1 MDKLGKPGSG
11 FARTRIP
18 RPQIVFHSIQPPSH
32 SQVSGICRS
41 CPCKMSQFP
50 QKSSMEPPLSECM
63 NSRVDSLDSLS
74 MDNFWLEVENIKQ
87 STEAEQEECNLAD
100 VKTPEEGEAEAEWL
114 QDAGLSDLIGEDT
127 SENDNIVL
135 LSTLTKTQAAAVQR
149 RLDTY
154 SRSRRKKNKPPV
166 RDVRDIFGVVG
177 SENTLNAEPT
187 SALQCKYGFSAEDY
201 GSPVQTNILS
211 MSYLPG
217 TSTNMSN
224 HNIPLWWLNVIPT
237 LQMRKLRHTE
247 EKVVEMEESDK
258 DRSQHSV
265 ETSNCTQ
272 KHSRGLQ
279 DFSCMLRSPG
289 KEEIFCTD
297 IAYSEQ
303 AAILLKGSFLQEP
316 RKIKDE
322 SALTQFKIPKGR
334 LGMTRI
340 GDLSS
345 QDMKKI
351 PTLALIELTALC
363 DILGL
368 ELKRNKAAKQKAK
381 ENRLFGVPLSTL
393 LENDQK
399 LIPNAKVPLILQALL
414 SCLEKKGLD
423 TEGIL
428 RVSGS
433 QTRIKSLE
441 EKLESDFYT
450 GLFRWDEVR
459 QNDVSGLL
467 KRFIRE
473 LPTPLLTAEYLP
485 AFAAVQ
491 NIPDL
496 KQRLQALNLLIL
508 ILPEP
513 NRNTL
518 KALLEFLSKVVAREK
533 KNKMNLWNVSTVI
546 APNLFMH
553 KGLANKIPEGKEKQ
567 LAEGA
572 ADVVRMMIHYQDLLW
587 TISSFLV
594 AQVRKL
600 NESSSRRYQFYDKRI
615 KNLLRKIHT
624 DKDKVE
630 KNQAEPSKTV
640 KVQTSLL
647 LKDSLEVHLN
657 NGTKAADVLRQFQKH
672 LSQNGWSIV
681 NKVSLIKRNGAVES
695 MNLLLY
701 EVGGNISEHC
711 LDPDTYL
718 LDLYHINPHAEW
730 IIKQNPSFPRM
741 L

>member
-18 RPQIVFHSIQPPSH
+18 RPQLVFHSIQPPSH
-32 SQVSGICRS
+32 SQVSGICSRS

-63 NSRVDSLDSLS
+63 NSRADYLDSLS

-87 STEAEQEECNLAD
+87 STEAEQEECNLTD

-114 QDAGLSDLIGEDT
+114 QDAGLSDLIGDDT
-127 SENDNIVL
+127 SDNDNVVL

-166 RDVRDIFGVVG
+166 RDVRDIFGVAS
-177 SENTLNAEPT
+177 SEE
-187 SALQCKYGFSAEDY
+187 
-201 GSPVQTNILS
+201 
-211 MSYLPG
+211 M
-217 TSTNMSN
+217 
-224 HNIPLWWLNVIPT
+224 
-237 LQMRKLRHTE
+237 
-247 EKVVEMEESDK
+247 VVEMEESDK
-258 DRSQHSV
+258 NRSQHSV
-265 ETSNCTQ
+265 ETSNYAQ
-272 KHSRGLQ
+272 KPDSRGLQ
-279 DFSCMLRSPG
+279 DFPCMLGSPG

-303 AAILLKGSFLQEP
+303 AAILLKGSFVRES
-316 RKIKDE
+316 RRIKDE
-322 SALTQFKIPKGR
+322 SALTFKIPKGR
-334 LGMTRI
+334 LGVTRI
-340 GDLSS
+340 GDLSP

-399 LIPNAKVPLILQALL
+399 LIPNTKVPLILQALL

-433 QTRIKSLE
+433 QTRIKSLG

-518 KALLEFLSKVVAREK
+518 KTLLEFLGKVVAREK

-718 LDLYHINPHAEW
+718 LDLYQINPHAEW

>member
-32 SQVSGICRS
+32 SQVSGICSRS
-41 CPCKMSQFP
+41 CPCKMSQFS
-50 QKSSMEPPLSECM
+50 QKRSMEPPLSECM

-87 STEAEQEECNLAD
+87 STETEQEECNLAD
-100 VKTPEEGEAEAEWL
+100 IKTPEEGEAEAEWL
-114 QDAGLSDLIGEDT
+114 QDAGLSDLIGVDT
-127 SENDNIVL
+127 SDNGNIVL

-166 RDVRDIFGVVG
+166 RDVRDIFGVVN
-177 SENTLNAEPT
+177 SEEL
-187 SALQCKYGFSAEDY
+187 
-201 GSPVQTNILS
+201 
-211 MSYLPG
+211 
-217 TSTNMSN
+217 
-224 HNIPLWWLNVIPT
+224 
-237 LQMRKLRHTE
+237 
-247 EKVVEMEESDK
+247 VVGMEESDK

-265 ETSNCTQ
+265 ETSDYTQ

-303 AAILLKGSFLQEP
+303 AAILLKGSFLRES
-316 RKIKDE
+316 RRIKDE
-322 SALTQFKIPKGR
+322 STLTQFKIPKGR
-334 LGMTRI
+334 LGVTRI
-340 GDLSS
+340 GDLSP

-368 ELKRNKAAKQKAK
+368 ELKRNKASKQKTK

-399 LIPNAKVPLILQALL
+399 LIPNTKVPLILQALL

-572 ADVVRMMIHYQDLLW
+572 ADVVRMMIHFQDLLW

-695 MNLLLY
+695 LNLLLY

-730 IIKQNPSFPRM
+730 IIRQNPSFPRM

>member
-1 MDKLGKPGSG
+1 MDKFGKHGRSG
-11 FARTRIP
+11 FVRTRIP
-18 RPQIVFHSIQPPSH
+18 RPQVLLQPIQP
-32 SQVSGICRS
+32 SGHPGACRN
-41 CPCKMSQFP
+41 CACKMSRFP
-50 QKSSMEPPLSECM
+50 RKSSSELLQSECRH
-63 NSRVDSLDSLS
+63 SRADSSSNLA
-74 MDNFWLEVENIKQ
+74 MDTFWLEVESIKE
-87 STEAEQEECNLAD
+87 STECEPDECNLTDA
-100 VKTPEEGEAEAEWL
+100 KPPEEGEAEAEWL
-114 QDAGLSDLIGEDT
+114 QDAGLSDLIGDHAT
-127 SENDNIVL
+127 ENGNSVL

-154 SRSRRKKNKPPV
+154 TRSRRKKNKQPV

-177 SENTLNAEPT
+177 SAETEP
-187 SALQCKYGFSAEDY
+187 E
-201 GSPVQTNILS
+201 TNL
-211 MSYLPG
+211 
-217 TSTNMSN
+217 
-224 HNIPLWWLNVIPT
+224 
-237 LQMRKLRHTE
+237 
-247 EKVVEMEESDK
+247 EM
-258 DRSQHSV
+258 DRSHRKSASSNNIQKTDPT
-265 ETSNCTQ
+265 ET
-272 KHSRGLQ
+272 Q
-279 DFSCMLRSPG
+279 DFPSPLRGSAR
-289 KEEIFCTD
+289 EELFSTE

-303 AAILLKGSFLQEP
+303 AAILLKGSFP
-316 RKIKDE
+316 RESRRIKDE
-322 SALTQFKIPKGR
+322 SCLPKFKIPKGR
-334 LGMTRI
+334 LGVTRI
-340 GDLSS
+340 GDLSL

-363 DILGL
+363 DVVGL
-368 ELKRNKAAKQKAK
+368 ELKRNKAVKRKAAERK
-381 ENRLFGVPLSTL
+381 LFGVSLGTL
-393 LENDQK
+393 LENDEK
-399 LIPNAKVPLILQALL
+399 LFPNTRVPLILQALL

-433 QTRIKSLE
+433 QSRIKSLE
-441 EKLESDFYT
+441 QKLESEFYT
-450 GLFRWDEVR
+450 GFFQWDEVH

-518 KALLEFLSKVVAREK
+518 KALLEFLRLVVTRER

-553 KGLANKIPEGKEKQ
+553 KGLPNKIPEGKEKQ

-587 TISSFLV
+587 TVASFLV
-594 AQVRKL
+594 SQVRKL
-600 NESSSRRYQFYDKRI
+600 NESSSRRYQFCDRRI
-615 KNLLRKIHT
+615 KNLLRKINL
-624 DKDKVE
+624 DKEKTE
-630 KNQAEPSKTV
+630 KNHGEPSKIV
-640 KVQTSLL
+640 KVQASPF
-647 LKDSLEVHLN
+647 LKDSLEVRLTS
-657 NGTKAADVLRQFQKH
+657 GTKAADVLRQFQKN
-672 LSQNGWSIV
+672 LCQNGWNIV
-681 NKVSLIKRNGAVES
+681 NTVKLIKCNGSVDT
-695 MNLLLY
+695 MNLLFY

-718 LDLYHINPHAEW
+718 LDLYHVNPHAEW
-730 IIKQNPSFPRM
+730 VIRQNPSFPRT

>member
-32 SQVSGICRS
+32 SQVSGICSLNFQPLDHVIPFSARLESSLSSICSPRNRS
-41 CPCKMSQFP
+41 CPCKMSQFS
-50 QKSSMEPPLSECM
+50 QKRSMEPPLSECM

-87 STEAEQEECNLAD
+87 STETEQEECNLAD

-127 SENDNIVL
+127 SDNGNIVL

-166 RDVRDIFGVVG
+166 RDVRDIFGVVN
-177 SENTLNAEPT
+177 SEE
-187 SALQCKYGFSAEDY
+187 
-201 GSPVQTNILS
+201 
-211 MSYLPG
+211 M
-217 TSTNMSN
+217 
-224 HNIPLWWLNVIPT
+224 
-237 LQMRKLRHTE
+237 
-247 EKVVEMEESDK
+247 VVGMEESDK

-265 ETSNCTQ
+265 ETSDYTQ
-272 KHSRGLQ
+272 KPDSRGLQ

-303 AAILLKGSFLQEP
+303 AAILLKGSFLRES
-316 RKIKDE
+316 RRIKDE

-334 LGMTRI
+334 LGVTRI
-340 GDLSS
+340 GDLSP

-368 ELKRNKAAKQKAK
+368 ELKRNKASKQKTK

-399 LIPNAKVPLILQALL
+399 LIPNTKVPLILQALL

-600 NESSSRRYQFYDKRI
+600 NESSSRRYQFYDRRI
-615 KNLLRKIHT
+615 KNLLRKIHA

-695 MNLLLY
+695 LNLLLY

>member
-41 CPCKMSQFP
+41 CPCKMSQFS
-50 QKSSMEPPLSECM
+50 QKRSMEPPLSECM

-87 STEAEQEECNLAD
+87 STETEQEECNLAD

-127 SENDNIVL
+127 SDNGNIVL

-166 RDVRDIFGVVG
+166 RDVRDIFGVVN
-177 SENTLNAEPT
+177 SEE
-187 SALQCKYGFSAEDY
+187 
-201 GSPVQTNILS
+201 
-211 MSYLPG
+211 M
-217 TSTNMSN
+217 
-224 HNIPLWWLNVIPT
+224 
-237 LQMRKLRHTE
+237 
-247 EKVVEMEESDK
+247 VVGMEESDK

-265 ETSNCTQ
+265 ETSDYTQ
-272 KHSRGLQ
+272 KPDSRGLQ

-303 AAILLKGSFLQEP
+303 AAILLKGSFLRES
-316 RKIKDE
+316 RRIKDE

-334 LGMTRI
+334 LGVTRI
-340 GDLSS
+340 GDLSP

-368 ELKRNKAAKQKAK
+368 ELKRNKASKQKTK

-399 LIPNAKVPLILQALL
+399 LIPNTKVPLILQALL

-600 NESSSRRYQFYDKRI
+600 NESSSRRYQFYDRRI
-615 KNLLRKIHT
+615 KNLLRKIHA

-695 MNLLLY
+695 LNLLLY

-730 IIKQNPSFPRM
+730 IIRQNPSFPRM

>member
-11 FARTRIP
+11 FAGSRIP
-18 RPQIVFHSIQPPSH
+18 RPQIVLQPIQPPAH
-32 SQVSGICRS
+32 LQAWGICRN
-41 CPCKMSQFP
+41 CPCNMSQIP
-50 QKSSMEPPLSECM
+50 QKRSMEPPLLECM
-63 NSRVDSLDSLS
+63 NSRADSLDSLS
-74 MDNFWLEVENIKQ
+74 MDSFWLEVENIKQ

-114 QDAGLSDLIGEDT
+114 QDAGLSDLIGDHT
-127 SENDNIVL
+127 SDHDNIVL

-166 RDVRDIFGVVG
+166 RDVRDVFGVVN
-177 SENTLNAEPT
+177 SEETVAE
-187 SALQCKYGFSAEDY
+187 
-201 GSPVQTNILS
+201 V
-211 MSYLPG
+211 
-217 TSTNMSN
+217 
-224 HNIPLWWLNVIPT
+224 
-237 LQMRKLRHTE
+237 
-247 EKVVEMEESDK
+247 EESGM
-258 DRSQHSV
+258 DRSPRNK
-265 ETSNCTQ
+265 ETSNYAQ
-272 KHSRGLQ
+272 KPDSRGLE
-279 DFSCMLRSPG
+279 DFSCMLGSPG

-303 AAILLKGSFLQEP
+303 AAILHKGSFLRES
-316 RKIKDE
+316 RKIKEE

-334 LGMTRI
+334 LGVTRI
-340 GDLSS
+340 GDLSP

-363 DILGL
+363 DVLGL
-368 ELKRNKAAKQKAK
+368 ELKRNKAPKQKAK
-381 ENRLFGVPLSTL
+381 ENRLFGVPLGTL

-399 LIPNAKVPLILQALL
+399 LIPNTKVPLILQALL

-433 QTRIKSLE
+433 QIRIKNLE
-441 EKLESDFYT
+441 QRLESDFYT

-473 LPTPLLTAEYLP
+473 LPAPLLTAEYLP

-491 NIPDL
+491 NILDL
-496 KQRLQALNLLIL
+496 RQRLQALNLLIL

-600 NESSSRRYQFYDKRI
+600 NESSSRRYLFYDKRI

-681 NKVSLIKRNGAVES
+681 NTVNLLKCNGAVDS
-695 MNLLLY
+695 TNLLLY

-730 IIKQNPSFPRM
+730 IIRQNPSFPRM

>member
-32 SQVSGICRS
+32 SQVSGICSRS
-41 CPCKMSQFP
+41 CPCKMSQLS
-50 QKSSMEPPLSECM
+50 QKRSMEPPLSECM

-87 STEAEQEECNLAD
+87 STETEQEECNLAD

-127 SENDNIVL
+127 SDNGNIVL

-166 RDVRDIFGVVG
+166 RDVRDIFGVVN
-177 SENTLNAEPT
+177 SEE
-187 SALQCKYGFSAEDY
+187 
-201 GSPVQTNILS
+201 
-211 MSYLPG
+211 M
-217 TSTNMSN
+217 
-224 HNIPLWWLNVIPT
+224 
-237 LQMRKLRHTE
+237 
-247 EKVVEMEESDK
+247 VVGMEESDK

-265 ETSNCTQ
+265 ETSDYTQ

-303 AAILLKGSFLQEP
+303 AAILLKGSFLRES
-316 RKIKDE
+316 RRIKDE

-334 LGMTRI
+334 LGVTRI
-340 GDLSS
+340 GDLSP

-368 ELKRNKAAKQKAK
+368 ELKRNKASKQKTK

-399 LIPNAKVPLILQALL
+399 LIPNTKVPLILQALL

-695 MNLLLY
+695 LNLLLY

-730 IIKQNPSFPRM
+730 IIRQNPSFPRM

>member
-32 SQVSGICRS
+32 SQVSGICSRS

-177 SENTLNAEPT
+177 SE
-187 SALQCKYGFSAEDY
+187 
-201 GSPVQTNILS
+201 
-211 MSYLPG
+211 
-217 TSTNMSN
+217 
-224 HNIPLWWLNVIPT
+224 
-237 LQMRKLRHTE
+237 

-272 KHSRGLQ
+272 KPDSRGLQ

-303 AAILLKGSFLQEP
+303 AAILLKGSFLREP

-322 SALTQFKIPKGR
+322 SALTFKIPKGR

-491 NIPDL
+491 SIPDL

-730 IIKQNPSFPRM
+730 IIRQNPSFPRM

>member
-1 MDKLGKPGSG
+1 MDKFGKHGTSA
-11 FARTRIP
+11 FVRTRIP
-18 RPQIVFHSIQPPSH
+18 RPQIVLQPIQS
-32 SQVSGICRS
+32 SRRSGVCRN
-41 CPCKMSQFP
+41 CPCKMNHFS
-50 QKSSMEPPLSECM
+50 QKSSFEPLQSECRH
-63 NSRVDSLDSLS
+63 SRTDSASNLS
-74 MDNFWLEVENIKQ
+74 MDTFWLEVESIKG
-87 STEAEQEECNLAD
+87 SAEAEPEECNLVNA
-100 VKTPEEGEAEAEWL
+100 TPPEEGEAEAEWL
-114 QDAGLSDLIGEDT
+114 QDAGLSDLIADHGA
-127 SENDNIVL
+127 ENGNIVL

-154 SRSRRKKNKPPV
+154 TRSRRKKNKQPV
-166 RDVRDIFGVVG
+166 RDVRDIFGVVNSG
-177 SENTLNAEPT
+177 ETEP
-187 SALQCKYGFSAEDY
+187 
-201 GSPVQTNILS
+201 
-211 MSYLPG
+211 
-217 TSTNMSN
+217 
-224 HNIPLWWLNVIPT
+224 
-237 LQMRKLRHTE
+237 
-247 EKVVEMEESDK
+247 EMELKMDRLHPRSAASNTIQKSDTTGIQNFPSPL
-258 DRSQHSV
+258 RGSV
-265 ETSNCTQ
+265 
-272 KHSRGLQ
+272 
-279 DFSCMLRSPG
+279 
-289 KEEIFCTD
+289 KEEIFSTET
-297 IAYSEQ
+297 AYSEQ
-303 AAILLKGSFLQEP
+303 AAILLKGSFP
-316 RKIKDE
+316 REFRIKEE
-322 SALTQFKIPKGR
+322 SFLPKFRIPKGR
-334 LGMTRI
+334 LGVTRI
-340 GDLSS
+340 GDLSA

-363 DILGL
+363 DVLGV
-368 ELKRNKAAKQKAK
+368 ELKRNKAVKWKATEHK
-381 ENRLFGVPLSTL
+381 LFGVPLGTL

-399 LIPNAKVPLILQALL
+399 LLPNTRVPLILQALL

-433 QTRIKSLE
+433 QARIKSLE
-441 EKLESDFYT
+441 QKLESEFYS
-450 GLFRWDEVR
+450 GYFQWDEVH

-518 KALLEFLSKVVAREK
+518 KVLLEFLRLVVTREK

-553 KGLANKIPEGKEKQ
+553 KGLPNKIPEGKEKQ

-572 ADVVRMMIHYQDLLW
+572 ADVVWMMIHYQDLLW
-587 TISSFLV
+587 TVASFLV
-594 AQVRKL
+594 TQVRKL
-600 NESSSRRYQFYDKRI
+600 NESSSRKHQFYDKKF
-615 KNLLRKIHT
+615 KNLLKKIHS
-624 DKDKVE
+624 DKDKTE
-630 KNQAEPSKTV
+630 KNHAEPPKTV
-640 KVQTSLL
+640 KIQSLF

-657 NGTKAADVLRQFQKH
+657 NGTRAADVLKQCQKH
-672 LSQNGWSIV
+672 LCQNGWNIV
-681 NKVSLIKRNGAVES
+681 NTVNLIKSNGAVDP

-718 LDLYHINPHAEW
+718 LDLYHVNPHAEW
-730 IIKQNPSFPRM
+730 IIRQNPSFPRT

>member
-18 RPQIVFHSIQPPSH
+18 RPQLVFHSIQPPSH

-63 NSRVDSLDSLS
+63 NSRADYLDSLS

-87 STEAEQEECNLAD
+87 STEAEQEECNLTD

-114 QDAGLSDLIGEDT
+114 QDAGLSDLIGDDT
-127 SENDNIVL
+127 SDNDNVVL

-166 RDVRDIFGVVG
+166 RDVRDIFGVAS
-177 SENTLNAEPT
+177 SEE
-187 SALQCKYGFSAEDY
+187 
-201 GSPVQTNILS
+201 
-211 MSYLPG
+211 M
-217 TSTNMSN
+217 
-224 HNIPLWWLNVIPT
+224 
-237 LQMRKLRHTE
+237 
-247 EKVVEMEESDK
+247 VVEMEESDK
-258 DRSQHSV
+258 NRSQHSV
-265 ETSNCTQ
+265 ETSNYAQ

-279 DFSCMLRSPG
+279 DFPCMLGSPG

-303 AAILLKGSFLQEP
+303 AAILLKGSFVRES
-316 RKIKDE
+316 RRIKDE

-334 LGMTRI
+334 LGVTRI
-340 GDLSS
+340 GDLSP

-399 LIPNAKVPLILQALL
+399 LIPNTKVPLILQALL

-433 QTRIKSLE
+433 QTRIKSLG

-518 KALLEFLSKVVAREK
+518 KTLLEFLGKVVAREK

-718 LDLYHINPHAEW
+718 LDLYQINPHAEW

>member
-32 SQVSGICRS
+32 SQVSGICSRS
-41 CPCKMSQFP
+41 CPCKMSQFS
-50 QKSSMEPPLSECM
+50 QKRSMEPPLSECM

-87 STEAEQEECNLAD
+87 STETEQEECNLAD
-100 VKTPEEGEAEAEWL
+100 IKTPEEGEAEAEWL
-114 QDAGLSDLIGEDT
+114 QDAGLSDLIGVDT
-127 SENDNIVL
+127 SDNGNIVL

-166 RDVRDIFGVVG
+166 RDVRDIFGVVN
-177 SENTLNAEPT
+177 SEEL
-187 SALQCKYGFSAEDY
+187 
-201 GSPVQTNILS
+201 
-211 MSYLPG
+211 
-217 TSTNMSN
+217 
-224 HNIPLWWLNVIPT
+224 
-237 LQMRKLRHTE
+237 
-247 EKVVEMEESDK
+247 VVGMEESDK

-265 ETSNCTQ
+265 ETSDYTQ
-272 KHSRGLQ
+272 KPDSRGLQ

-303 AAILLKGSFLQEP
+303 AAILLKGSFLRES
-316 RKIKDE
+316 RRIKDE
-322 SALTQFKIPKGR
+322 STLTQFKIPKGR
-334 LGMTRI
+334 LGVTRI
-340 GDLSS
+340 GDLSP

-368 ELKRNKAAKQKAK
+368 ELKRNKASKQKTK

-399 LIPNAKVPLILQALL
+399 LIPNTKVPLILQALL

-572 ADVVRMMIHYQDLLW
+572 ADVVRMMIHFQDLLW

-695 MNLLLY
+695 LNLLLY

-730 IIKQNPSFPRM
+730 IIRQNPSFPRM

>member
-32 SQVSGICRS
+32 SQVSGICSRS

-50 QKSSMEPPLSECM
+50 QKRSMEPPLSECM

-87 STEAEQEECNLAD
+87 STETEQEECNLAD

-127 SENDNIVL
+127 SDNDNIVL

-166 RDVRDIFGVVG
+166 RDVRDIFGVVN
-177 SENTLNAEPT
+177 SEE
-187 SALQCKYGFSAEDY
+187 
-201 GSPVQTNILS
+201 
-211 MSYLPG
+211 M
-217 TSTNMSN
+217 
-224 HNIPLWWLNVIPT
+224 
-237 LQMRKLRHTE
+237 
-247 EKVVEMEESDK
+247 VVGMEESDK

-265 ETSNCTQ
+265 ETSDYTQ

-303 AAILLKGSFLQEP
+303 AAILLKGSFLRES
-316 RKIKDE
+316 RRIKDE

-334 LGMTRI
+334 LGVTRI
-340 GDLSS
+340 GDLSP

-368 ELKRNKAAKQKAK
+368 ELKRNKASKQKTK

-399 LIPNAKVPLILQALL
+399 LIPNTKVPLILQALL

-600 NESSSRRYQFYDKRI
+600 NESTSRRYQFYDKRI

-695 MNLLLY
+695 LNLLLY

-730 IIKQNPSFPRM
+730 IIRQNPSFPRM

>member
-41 CPCKMSQFP
+41 CPCKMSQFS
-50 QKSSMEPPLSECM
+50 QKRSMEPPLSECM

-87 STEAEQEECNLAD
+87 STETEQEECNLAD

-127 SENDNIVL
+127 SDNGNIVL

-166 RDVRDIFGVVG
+166 RDVRDIFGVVN
-177 SENTLNAEPT
+177 SEE
-187 SALQCKYGFSAEDY
+187 
-201 GSPVQTNILS
+201 
-211 MSYLPG
+211 M
-217 TSTNMSN
+217 
-224 HNIPLWWLNVIPT
+224 
-237 LQMRKLRHTE
+237 
-247 EKVVEMEESDK
+247 VVGMEESDK

-265 ETSNCTQ
+265 ETSDYTQ
-272 KHSRGLQ
+272 KPDSRGLQ

-303 AAILLKGSFLQEP
+303 AAILLKGSFLRES
-316 RKIKDE
+316 RRIKDE
-322 SALTQFKIPKGR
+322 SALTFKIPKGR
-334 LGMTRI
+334 LGVTRI
-340 GDLSS
+340 GDLSP

-368 ELKRNKAAKQKAK
+368 ELKRNKASKQKTK

-399 LIPNAKVPLILQALL
+399 LIPNTKVPLILQALL

-600 NESSSRRYQFYDKRI
+600 NESSSRRYQFYDRRI
-615 KNLLRKIHT
+615 KNLLRKIHA

-695 MNLLLY
+695 LNLLLY

>member
-1 MDKLGKPGSG
+1 MGYGTVRD
-11 FARTRIP
+11 T
-18 RPQIVFHSIQPPSH
+18 
-32 SQVSGICRS
+32 
-41 CPCKMSQFP
+41 
-50 QKSSMEPPLSECM
+50 PLSLLVSAVYIAHTTKGYILNLGLSKVILSFEKFGRIYGSQESNHRDKSKSVLIVC
-63 NSRVDSLDSLS
+63 SCSLSIADSLDSLS

-114 QDAGLSDLIGEDT
+114 QDAGLSDLIGDHT
-127 SENDNIVL
+127 SDNGNIVL

-166 RDVRDIFGVVG
+166 RDVRDIFGG
-177 SENTLNAEPT
+177 ANSEVCCFTDFQN
-187 SALQCKYGFSAEDY
+187 
-201 GSPVQTNILS
+201 VS
-211 MSYLPG
+211 MY
-217 TSTNMSN
+217 
-224 HNIPLWWLNVIPT
+224 
-237 LQMRKLRHTE
+237 
-247 EKVVEMEESDK
+247 
-258 DRSQHSV
+258 HS
-265 ETSNCTQ
+265 
-272 KHSRGLQ
+272 
-279 DFSCMLRSPG
+279 
-289 KEEIFCTD
+289 EEIFSTD

-303 AAILLKGSFLQEP
+303 AAILLKGSFLQES
-316 RKIKDE
+316 RRIKDK
-322 SALTQFKIPKGR
+322 STLTKFKIPKGR
-334 LGMTRI
+334 LGVTRI
-340 GDLSS
+340 GDLSP
-345 QDMKKI
+345 QDMKKV

-368 ELKRNKAAKQKAK
+368 ELKRNKAAKQKGK
-381 ENRLFGVPLSTL
+381 ENHLFGVPLSTL

-399 LIPNAKVPLILQALL
+399 LIPNTKVPLILQAVSHLQISLAHDNILNSFLL
-414 SCLEKKGLD
+414 LALNHNM
-423 TEGIL
+423 
-428 RVSGS
+428 
-433 QTRIKSLE
+433 KSLE
-441 EKLESDFYT
+441 QKLESDFYT
-450 GLFRWDEVR
+450 GLFHWEEVR

-553 KGLANKIPEGKEKQ
+553 KGLPNKIPEGKEKQ

-587 TISSFLV
+587 TVSHMAVCWMIATCALDRWGHDSEV
-594 AQVRKL
+594 GER
-600 NESSSRRYQFYDKRI
+600 
-615 KNLLRKIHT
+615 
-624 DKDKVE
+624 
-630 KNQAEPSKTV
+630 TV
-640 KVQTSLL
+640 KVQTSLVV
-647 LKDSLEVHLN
+647 KDSLEVHLN
-657 NGTKAADVLRQFQKH
+657 SGTKAADVLRQFQKH
-672 LSQNGWSIV
+672 
-681 NKVSLIKRNGAVES
+681 GAKYFFLKFVFY
-695 MNLLLY
+695 LT
-701 EVGGNISEHC
+701 GEHC

-718 LDLYHINPHAEW
+718 LDLYQINPHAEW
-730 IIKQNPSFPRM
+730 IIRQNPSFPR
-741 L
+741 LL

>member
-18 RPQIVFHSIQPPSH
+18 RPQIVFHSIQPSSH
-32 SQVSGICRS
+32 SQVSGICSRS

-135 LSTLTKTQAAAVQR
+135 LSTLTKTQTAAVQR

-166 RDVRDIFGVVG
+166 RDVRDIFGVV
-177 SENTLNAEPT
+177 S
-187 SALQCKYGFSAEDY
+187 S
-201 GSPVQTNILS
+201 
-211 MSYLPG
+211 
-217 TSTNMSN
+217 
-224 HNIPLWWLNVIPT
+224 
-237 LQMRKLRHTE
+237 E

-258 DRSQHSV
+258 DWSQHSV

-272 KHSRGLQ
+272 KPDSRGLQ

-303 AAILLKGSFLQEP
+303 AAILLKGSFLREP

-334 LGMTRI
+334 LGVTRI

-399 LIPNAKVPLILQALL
+399 LIPNTKVPLILQALL

-441 EKLESDFYT
+441 EKLESDFYN
-450 GLFRWDEVR
+450 GLFHWDEVR

-600 NESSSRRYQFYDKRI
+600 NESSSRRYQFYDRRI

-730 IIKQNPSFPRM
+730 IIRQNPSFPRI

>member
-32 SQVSGICRS
+32 SQVSGICSLNFQPLDHVIPFSARLESSLSSICSPRNRS
-41 CPCKMSQFP
+41 CPCKMSQFS
-50 QKSSMEPPLSECM
+50 QKRSMEPPLSECM

-87 STEAEQEECNLAD
+87 STETEQEECNLAD
-100 VKTPEEGEAEAEWL
+100 VKTPEDTAFLLIPYLSEGEAEAEWL

-127 SENDNIVL
+127 SDNGNIVL

-166 RDVRDIFGVVG
+166 RDVRDIFGVVN
-177 SENTLNAEPT
+177 SEE
-187 SALQCKYGFSAEDY
+187 
-201 GSPVQTNILS
+201 
-211 MSYLPG
+211 M
-217 TSTNMSN
+217 
-224 HNIPLWWLNVIPT
+224 
-237 LQMRKLRHTE
+237 
-247 EKVVEMEESDK
+247 VVGMEESDK

-265 ETSNCTQ
+265 ETSDYTQ

-303 AAILLKGSFLQEP
+303 AAILLKGSFLRES
-316 RKIKDE
+316 RRIKDE

-334 LGMTRI
+334 LGVTRI
-340 GDLSS
+340 GDLSP

-368 ELKRNKAAKQKAK
+368 ELKRNKASKQKTK

-399 LIPNAKVPLILQALL
+399 LIPNTKVPLILQALL

-600 NESSSRRYQFYDKRI
+600 NESSSRRYQFYDRRI
-615 KNLLRKIHT
+615 KNLLRKIHA

-695 MNLLLY
+695 LNLLLY

>member
-32 SQVSGICRS
+32 SQVSGICSRS
-41 CPCKMSQFP
+41 CPCKMSQLS
-50 QKSSMEPPLSECM
+50 QKRSMEPPLSECM

-87 STEAEQEECNLAD
+87 STETEQEECNLAD

-127 SENDNIVL
+127 SDNGNIVL

-166 RDVRDIFGVVG
+166 RDVRDIFGVVN
-177 SENTLNAEPT
+177 SEE
-187 SALQCKYGFSAEDY
+187 
-201 GSPVQTNILS
+201 
-211 MSYLPG
+211 M
-217 TSTNMSN
+217 
-224 HNIPLWWLNVIPT
+224 
-237 LQMRKLRHTE
+237 
-247 EKVVEMEESDK
+247 VVGMEESDK

-265 ETSNCTQ
+265 ETSDYTQ
-272 KHSRGLQ
+272 KPDSRGLQ

-303 AAILLKGSFLQEP
+303 AAILLKGSFLRES
-316 RKIKDE
+316 RRIKDE
-322 SALTQFKIPKGR
+322 SALTFKIPKGR
-334 LGMTRI
+334 LGVTRI
-340 GDLSS
+340 GDLSP

-368 ELKRNKAAKQKAK
+368 ELKRNKASKQKTK

-399 LIPNAKVPLILQALL
+399 LIPNTKVPLILQALL

-695 MNLLLY
+695 LNLLLY

-730 IIKQNPSFPRM
+730 IIRQNPSFPRM

>member
-1 MDKLGKPGSG
+1 SLS
-11 FARTRIP
+11 TRN
-18 RPQIVFHSIQPPSH
+18 
-32 SQVSGICRS
+32 
-41 CPCKMSQFP
+41 CPCKMSQIP
-50 QKSSMEPPLSECM
+50 PKSPLASLFSERI
-63 NSRVDSLDSLS
+63 NSRVDSLDHMS
-74 MDNFWLEVENIKQ
+74 MDSFWLEVENIKQ
-87 STEAEQEECNLAD
+87 SSEAEQEECSLAD
-100 VKTPEEGEAEAEWL
+100 VKAQEEGDAEAEWL
-114 QDAGLSDLIGEDT
+114 QDAGLSDLLGERA

-154 SRSRRKKNKPPV
+154 SRSRRRKNKHPV
-166 RDVRDIFGVVG
+166 RDVRDIFGVVSNG
-177 SENTLNAEPT
+177 ETVTEKEDTRPDQLWHNLQTANGQKQTQDYSCTVRNTA
-187 SALQCKYGFSAEDY
+187 
-201 GSPVQTNILS
+201 
-211 MSYLPG
+211 
-217 TSTNMSN
+217 
-224 HNIPLWWLNVIPT
+224 
-237 LQMRKLRHTE
+237 
-247 EKVVEMEESDK
+247 
-258 DRSQHSV
+258 
-265 ETSNCTQ
+265 
-272 KHSRGLQ
+272 
-279 DFSCMLRSPG
+279 
-289 KEEIFCTD
+289 KEEVFNMD

-303 AAILLKGSFLQEP
+303 AAVLLKGSFLSES
-316 RKIKDE
+316 RRIKDGNV
-322 SALTQFKIPKGR
+322 LTKFKIPKGR
-334 LGMTRI
+334 LGVTRI
-340 GDLSS
+340 GDLSA

-363 DILGL
+363 DVLGF
-368 ELKRNKAAKQKAK
+368 ELKRSKAVKLKTAEK
-381 ENRLFGVPLSTL
+381 RLFGVPLNTL

-399 LIPNAKVPLILQALL
+399 LLPNTKVPLLLQALL
-414 SCLEKKGLD
+414 SCLEKRGLE

-441 EKLESDFYT
+441 QKLESDFYT
-450 GLFRWDEVR
+450 GLFRWDEVH

-473 LPTPLLTAEYLP
+473 LPAPLLTAEYLP

-518 KALLEFLSKVVAREK
+518 KALLEFLSKVVARENN
-533 KNKMNLWNVSTVI
+533 NKMNLWNVSTVM

-553 KGLANKIPEGKEKQ
+553 KGLPNKIPEGKEKQ

-587 TISSFLV
+587 TVSSFLV

-600 NESSSRRYQFYDKRI
+600 NESNSKRYQFCDKRI
-615 KNLLRKIHT
+615 KNLLRRIHA

-630 KNQAEPSKTV
+630 KNQAEPSKIV
-640 KVQTSLL
+640 KVHASLL

-657 NGTKAADVLRQFQKH
+657 NATRVADVLKQFQKN
-672 LSQNGWSIV
+672 LCQNGWNIV
-681 NKVSLIKRNGAVES
+681 NTVNLLKCNNS
-695 MNLLLY
+695 MDSTNLLLY
-701 EVGGNISEHC
+701 EVGGNIGEHC

-730 IIKQNPSFPRM
+730 IIKQNPSYPRVF
-741 L
+741 

>member
-1 MDKLGKPGSG
+1 MDKIGKPASA
-11 FARTRIP
+11 FSRTRIP
-18 RPQIVFHSIQPPSH
+18 RPQIVLQPIHGPIH
-32 SQVSGICRS
+32 SQVLGICRN
-41 CPCKMSQFP
+41 CPCKMSQLP
-50 QKSSMEPPLSECM
+50 QKSSVEPLLSGCL
-63 NSRVDSLDSLS
+63 NSRADSLDSLS
-74 MDNFWLEVENIKQ
+74 MDSFWLEVENIKQ

-100 VKTPEEGEAEAEWL
+100 IKTPEEGEAEAEWL
-114 QDAGLSDLIGEDT
+114 QDAGLSDLIGEHNLD
-127 SENDNIVL
+127 NDNNIVL

-166 RDVRDIFGVVG
+166 RDVRDVFGVAS
-177 SENTLNAEPT
+177 SEEIVKEL
-187 SALQCKYGFSAEDY
+187 
-201 GSPVQTNILS
+201 
-211 MSYLPG
+211 
-217 TSTNMSN
+217 
-224 HNIPLWWLNVIPT
+224 
-237 LQMRKLRHTE
+237 
-247 EKVVEMEESDK
+247 EESDMVQ
-258 DRSQHSV
+258 SQHSV
-265 ETSNCTQ
+265 ETSNYTK

-303 AAILLKGSFLQEP
+303 AALLLKGSLLREP
-316 RKIKDE
+316 RRTKDE
-322 SALTQFKIPKGR
+322 STLTQFKILKGR
-334 LGMTRI
+334 LGVTRI
-340 GDLSS
+340 GDLSP

-381 ENRLFGVPLSTL
+381 ENRLFGIPLSTL
-393 LENDQK
+393 LENDRK
-399 LIPNAKVPLILQALL
+399 LNPNIKVPLILQALL

-433 QTRIKSLE
+433 QMRIKSLE
-441 EKLESDFYT
+441 QRLESEFYT

-553 KGLANKIPEGKEKQ
+553 KGLVNKIPEGKEKQ

-572 ADVVRMMIHYQDLLW
+572 ADVVRLMIHYQDLLW

-600 NESSSRRYQFYDKRI
+600 NESSNRRYQFYDKRI

-672 LSQNGWSIV
+672 LSQNSWSIV
-681 NKVSLIKRNGAVES
+681 NTVNLIKCNGALES

-701 EVGGNISEHC
+701 EVGGNISERC

-730 IIKQNPSFPRM
+730 IIRQNPSFPRM

>member
-1 MDKLGKPGSG
+1 MDKLGKRGSG

-18 RPQIVFHSIQPPSH
+18 RPQVVLRPMQPASC
-32 SQVSGICRS
+32 SCSTRT
-41 CPCKMSQFP
+41 CPCKMSQLP
-50 QKSSMEPPLSECM
+50 QKSPLASPLSEDM
-63 NSRVDSLDSLS
+63 TSRVDSLDNLPMES
-74 MDNFWLEVENIKQ
+74 FWLEVENIKQ
-87 STEAEQEECNLAD
+87 STEAEQEECSLAD
-100 VKTPEEGEAEAEWL
+100 VKTQEEGEAEAEWL
-114 QDAGLSDLIGEDT
+114 QDAGLSDLIGDHA
-127 SENDNIVL
+127 SENDNAL

-154 SRSRRKKNKPPV
+154 SRSRRRKNKPPV

-177 SENTLNAEPT
+177 SGETVTEKEEP
-187 SALQCKYGFSAEDY
+187 
-201 GSPVQTNILS
+201 SPDL
-211 MSYLPG
+211 LW
-217 TSTNMSN
+217 
-224 HNIPLWWLNVIPT
+224 HN
-237 LQMRKLRHTE
+237 LR
-247 EKVVEMEESDK
+247 
-258 DRSQHSV
+258 
-265 ETSNCTQ
+265 TSNVQKPDTQDYSCTV
-272 KHSRGLQ
+272 
-279 DFSCMLRSPG
+279 RSPG
-289 KEEIFCTD
+289 KEEVFNMD
-297 IAYSEQ
+297 VAYSEQ
-303 AAILLKGSFLQEP
+303 AAVLLKGSFLSESK
-316 RKIKDE
+316 RIKDGNV
-322 SALTQFKIPKGR
+322 LTKFKIPKGR
-334 LGMTRI
+334 LGVTRI
-340 GDLSS
+340 GDLSA

-363 DILGL
+363 DVLGF
-368 ELKRNKAAKQKAK
+368 ELKRNKAAKLKTTEK
-381 ENRLFGVPLSTL
+381 KLFGVPLTTL

-399 LIPNAKVPLILQALL
+399 LLPNTKVPLLLQALL
-414 SCLEKKGLD
+414 SCLEKRGLE

-441 EKLESDFYT
+441 QKLERDFYT
-450 GLFRWDEVR
+450 GLFRWDEVH

-473 LPTPLLTAEYLP
+473 LPAPLLTAEYLP

-518 KALLEFLSKVVAREK
+518 KALLEFLSKVVSRENN
-533 KNKMNLWNVSTVI
+533 NKMNLWNVSTVM

-553 KGLANKIPEGKEKQ
+553 KGLPNKIPEGKEKQ

-587 TISSFLV
+587 TVSSFLV

-600 NESSSRRYQFYDKRI
+600 NESNSKRYQFCDKRL
-615 KNLLRKIHT
+615 KNLLRKIHA

-630 KNQAEPSKTV
+630 KNQAEPSKVV
-640 KVQTSLL
+640 KVHASLL
-647 LKDSLEVHLN
+647 LKDSLEVRLN
-657 NGTKAADVLRQFQKH
+657 NATRVADVLRQFQKN
-672 LSQNGWSIV
+672 LCQNGWNIV
-681 NKVSLIKRNGAVES
+681 NTVNLLKSNNSVEGT
-695 MNLLLY
+695 NLLLY
-701 EVGGNISEHC
+701 EVGGNIGEHC

-730 IIKQNPSFPRM
+730 IIKQNPSYPRM
-741 L
+741 F

>member
-32 SQVSGICRS
+32 SQVSGICSRS
-41 CPCKMSQFP
+41 CPCKMSQFS
-50 QKSSMEPPLSECM
+50 QKRSMEPPLSECM

-87 STEAEQEECNLAD
+87 STETEQEECNLAD
-100 VKTPEEGEAEAEWL
+100 IKTPEEGEAEAEWL
-114 QDAGLSDLIGEDT
+114 QDAGLSDLIGVDT
-127 SENDNIVL
+127 SDNGNIVL

-166 RDVRDIFGVVG
+166 RDVRDIFGVVN
-177 SENTLNAEPT
+177 SEEL
-187 SALQCKYGFSAEDY
+187 
-201 GSPVQTNILS
+201 
-211 MSYLPG
+211 
-217 TSTNMSN
+217 
-224 HNIPLWWLNVIPT
+224 
-237 LQMRKLRHTE
+237 
-247 EKVVEMEESDK
+247 VVGMEESDK

-265 ETSNCTQ
+265 ETSDYTQ
-272 KHSRGLQ
+272 KPDSRGLQ

-303 AAILLKGSFLQEP
+303 AAILLKGSFLRES
-316 RKIKDE
+316 RRIKDE
-322 SALTQFKIPKGR
+322 STLTFKIPKGR
-334 LGMTRI
+334 LGVTRI
-340 GDLSS
+340 GDLSP

-368 ELKRNKAAKQKAK
+368 ELKRNKASKQKTK

-399 LIPNAKVPLILQALL
+399 LIPNTKVPLILQALL

-572 ADVVRMMIHYQDLLW
+572 ADVVRMMIHFQDLLW

-695 MNLLLY
+695 LNLLLY

-730 IIKQNPSFPRM
+730 IIRQNPSFPRM

>member
-1 MDKLGKPGSG
+1 
-11 FARTRIP
+11 
-18 RPQIVFHSIQPPSH
+18 
-32 SQVSGICRS
+32 
-41 CPCKMSQFP
+41 MSQIP
-50 QKSSMEPPLSECM
+50 QKRSMEPPLLECM
-63 NSRVDSLDSLS
+63 NSRADSLDSLS
-74 MDNFWLEVENIKQ
+74 MDSFWLEVENIKQ

-114 QDAGLSDLIGEDT
+114 QDAGLSDLIGDHT
-127 SENDNIVL
+127 SDHDNIVL

-166 RDVRDIFGVVG
+166 RDVRDVFGVVN
-177 SENTLNAEPT
+177 SEETVAE
-187 SALQCKYGFSAEDY
+187 
-201 GSPVQTNILS
+201 V
-211 MSYLPG
+211 
-217 TSTNMSN
+217 
-224 HNIPLWWLNVIPT
+224 
-237 LQMRKLRHTE
+237 
-247 EKVVEMEESDK
+247 EESGM
-258 DRSQHSV
+258 DRSPRNK
-265 ETSNCTQ
+265 ETSNYAQ
-272 KHSRGLQ
+272 KPDSRGLE
-279 DFSCMLRSPG
+279 DFSCMLGSPG

-303 AAILLKGSFLQEP
+303 AAILHKGSFLRES
-316 RKIKDE
+316 RKIKEE

-334 LGMTRI
+334 LGVTRI
-340 GDLSS
+340 GDLSP

-363 DILGL
+363 DVLGL
-368 ELKRNKAAKQKAK
+368 ELKRNKAPKQKAK
-381 ENRLFGVPLSTL
+381 ENRLFGVPLGTL

-399 LIPNAKVPLILQALL
+399 LIPNTKVPLILQALL

-433 QTRIKSLE
+433 QIRIKNLE
-441 EKLESDFYT
+441 QRLESDFYT

-473 LPTPLLTAEYLP
+473 LPAPLLTAEYLP

-491 NIPDL
+491 NILDL
-496 KQRLQALNLLIL
+496 RQRLQALNLLIL

-600 NESSSRRYQFYDKRI
+600 NESSSRRYLFYDKRI

-681 NKVSLIKRNGAVES
+681 NTVNLLKCNGAVDS
-695 MNLLLY
+695 TNLLLY

-730 IIKQNPSFPRM
+730 IIRQNPSFPRM

>member
-1 MDKLGKPGSG
+1 MDKTGKNGRSG
-11 FARTRIP
+11 FVRTRIP
-18 RPQIVFHSIQPPSH
+18 RPQIVLQPIQSPGHSSVCSI
-32 SQVSGICRS
+32 RN
-41 CPCKMSQFP
+41 CPCRMNRIS
-50 QKSSMEPPLSECM
+50 QKSSLELLQSECRH
-63 NSRVDSLDSLS
+63 SRADSSSNLA
-74 MDNFWLEVENIKQ
+74 MDTFWLEVESIKEN
-87 STEAEQEECNLAD
+87 TEAEPEDCSLSDA
-100 VKTPEEGEAEAEWL
+100 KPPEEGEAEAEWL
-114 QDAGLSDLIGEDT
+114 QDAGLSDLMGDHT
-127 SENDNIVL
+127 MENGNLVL

-154 SRSRRKKNKPPV
+154 TRSRRKKNKQPI

-177 SENTLNAEPT
+177 SGEVESETEP
-187 SALQCKYGFSAEDY
+187 
-201 GSPVQTNILS
+201 
-211 MSYLPG
+211 
-217 TSTNMSN
+217 
-224 HNIPLWWLNVIPT
+224 
-237 LQMRKLRHTE
+237 
-247 EKVVEMEESDK
+247 EM
-258 DRSQHSV
+258 DRSHRRSASSV
-265 ETSNCTQ
+265 NVQRSDTIGIQDLQSPLRGS
-272 KHSRGLQ
+272 SREEL
-279 DFSCMLRSPG
+279 FST
-289 KEEIFCTD
+289 E

-303 AAILLKGSFLQEP
+303 AAILLKGSYP
-316 RKIKDE
+316 RELWRIMNE
-322 SALTQFKIPKGR
+322 SNLPKFKIPKGR
-334 LGMTRI
+334 LGVTRI
-340 GDLSS
+340 GDLSQ

-363 DILGL
+363 DILGV
-368 ELKRNKAAKQKAK
+368 ELKRNKAVKRKAAEHK
-381 ENRLFGVPLSTL
+381 LFGVPLGTL

-399 LIPNAKVPLILQALL
+399 LFPNTTVPLILQALL

-441 EKLESDFYT
+441 QKLESEFYS
-450 GLFRWDEVR
+450 GFFQWDEVH

-518 KALLEFLSKVVAREK
+518 KALLEFLRLVVTRER

-553 KGLANKIPEGKEKQ
+553 KGLPNKIPEGKEKQ

-587 TISSFLV
+587 TVASFLV
-594 AQVRKL
+594 TQVRKL
-600 NESSSRRYQFYDKRI
+600 NESSSRKYQFYDKRI
-615 KNLLRKIHT
+615 KNLLKKIHA
-624 DKDKVE
+624 DKE
-630 KNQAEPSKTV
+630 KTERNHGEPSKVV
-640 KVQTSLL
+640 KVHSSLF
-647 LKDSLEVHLN
+647 LKDSLEIHLTS
-657 NGTKAADVLRQFQKH
+657 GTKAADVLKQFQKNLH
-672 LSQNGWSIV
+672 QNGWNIV
-681 NKVSLIKRNGAVES
+681 NTVNLFKCNGSLDA
-695 MNLLLY
+695 MNLFLY

-718 LDLYHINPHAEW
+718 LDLYHVNPHAEW
-730 IIKQNPSFPRM
+730 IIRHNPSFPRTF
-741 L
+741 

>member
-1 MDKLGKPGSG
+1 
-11 FARTRIP
+11 
-18 RPQIVFHSIQPPSH
+18 
-32 SQVSGICRS
+32 
-41 CPCKMSQFP
+41 MSQFP

-63 NSRVDSLDSLS
+63 NSRADYLDSLS

-87 STEAEQEECNLAD
+87 STEAEQEECNLTD

-114 QDAGLSDLIGEDT
+114 QDAGLSDLIGDDT
-127 SENDNIVL
+127 SDNDNVVL

-166 RDVRDIFGVVG
+166 RDVRDIFGVAS
-177 SENTLNAEPT
+177 SEE
-187 SALQCKYGFSAEDY
+187 
-201 GSPVQTNILS
+201 
-211 MSYLPG
+211 M
-217 TSTNMSN
+217 
-224 HNIPLWWLNVIPT
+224 
-237 LQMRKLRHTE
+237 
-247 EKVVEMEESDK
+247 VVEMEESDK
-258 DRSQHSV
+258 NRSQHSV
-265 ETSNCTQ
+265 ETSNYAQ
-272 KHSRGLQ
+272 KPDSRGLQ
-279 DFSCMLRSPG
+279 DFPCMLGSPG

-303 AAILLKGSFLQEP
+303 AAILLKGSFVRES
-316 RKIKDE
+316 RRIKDE

-334 LGMTRI
+334 LGVTRI
-340 GDLSS
+340 GDLSP

-399 LIPNAKVPLILQALL
+399 LIPNTKVPLILQALL

-433 QTRIKSLE
+433 QTRIKSLG

-518 KALLEFLSKVVAREK
+518 KTLLEFLGKVVAREK

-718 LDLYHINPHAEW
+718 LDLYQINPHAEW

>member
-41 CPCKMSQFP
+41 CPCKMSQFS
-50 QKSSMEPPLSECM
+50 QKRSMEPPLSECM

-87 STEAEQEECNLAD
+87 STETEQEECNLAD

-127 SENDNIVL
+127 SDNGNIVL

-166 RDVRDIFGVVG
+166 RDVRDIFGVVN
-177 SENTLNAEPT
+177 SEE
-187 SALQCKYGFSAEDY
+187 
-201 GSPVQTNILS
+201 
-211 MSYLPG
+211 M
-217 TSTNMSN
+217 
-224 HNIPLWWLNVIPT
+224 
-237 LQMRKLRHTE
+237 
-247 EKVVEMEESDK
+247 VVGMEESDK

-265 ETSNCTQ
+265 ETSDYTQ
-272 KHSRGLQ
+272 KPDSRGLQ

-303 AAILLKGSFLQEP
+303 AAILLKGSFLRES
-316 RKIKDE
+316 RRIKDE

-334 LGMTRI
+334 LGVTRI
-340 GDLSS
+340 GDLSP

-368 ELKRNKAAKQKAK
+368 ELKRNKASKQKTK

-399 LIPNAKVPLILQALL
+399 LIPNTKVPLILQALL

-600 NESSSRRYQFYDKRI
+600 NESSSRRYQFYDRRI
-615 KNLLRKIHT
+615 KNLLRKIHA

-695 MNLLLY
+695 LNLLLY